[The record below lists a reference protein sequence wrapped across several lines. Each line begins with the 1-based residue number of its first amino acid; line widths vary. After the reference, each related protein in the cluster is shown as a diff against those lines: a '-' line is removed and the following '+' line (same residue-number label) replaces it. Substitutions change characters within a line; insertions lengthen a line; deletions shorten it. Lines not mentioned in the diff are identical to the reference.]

1 MVHATILSKGGS
13 PLRWVDWNAL
23 SLVGAALMALIA
35 QVLGLLGFRIDLP
48 ENLSSD
54 ESIFVLRFLQAA

>member
-1 MVHATILSKGGS
+1 
-13 PLRWVDWNAL
+13 
-23 SLVGAALMALIA
+23 MALIA